1 MTTLAQQLEAL
12 RTRMADTHGDEMY
25 LVTRLAAE
33 IAQRDAEMMREV
45 EAILLAH
52 EQRRAD
58 IVRALHTLAARIGHV
73 PVARFQHDPVAMS
86 EPIEQAPEPPGSH
99 AVGMTP
105 LPRAFTHGP
114 ASAEV
119 H

>member
-1 MTTLAQQLEAL
+1 MTTLSQQIEAL
-12 RTRMADTHGDEMY
+12 RTRMADTHGDEMT

-58 IVRALHTLAARIGHV
+58 IVRALTTLAARIGHV
-73 PVARFQHDPVAMS
+73 PVVAQPLAAS
-86 EPIEQAPEPPGSH
+86 
-99 AVGMTP
+99 AVDQPP
-105 LPRAFTHGP
+105 LPMPRMFAGIP
-114 ASAEV
+114 APSEV

>member
-1 MTTLAQQLEAL
+1 MTTLAQQIEAL

-33 IAQRDAEMMREV
+33 MAQRDAEMMREV

-52 EQRRAD
+52 EQRRVD

-73 PVARFQHDPVAMS
+73 PPVAMS
-86 EPIEQAPEPPGSH
+86 EPLERTPEH
-99 AVGMTP
+99 RP
-105 LPRAFTHGP
+105 LTCAFTHGP

>member
-1 MTTLAQQLEAL
+1 MTTLAQQIEAL
-12 RTRMADTHGDEMY
+12 RRTWLIPMCDEMY

-52 EQRRAD
+52 ELRRAD

-73 PVARFQHDPVAMS
+73 PPPQPLAAH
-86 EPIEQAPEPPGSH
+86 PIDQPPPHMPMPRMCAGIQAS
-99 AVGMTP
+99 
-105 LPRAFTHGP
+105 
-114 ASAEV
+114 SEV

>member
-1 MTTLAQQLEAL
+1 MTTLAQQIEAL

-33 IAQRDAEMMREV
+33 IAQRDSEMMREV
-45 EAILLAH
+45 EMILLAH

-73 PVARFQHDPVAMS
+73 PPPPQPLAAHPVDQPPPPMPMPRMFAG
-86 EPIEQAPEPPGSH
+86 IQAS
-99 AVGMTP
+99 
-105 LPRAFTHGP
+105 
-114 ASAEV
+114 SEV

>member
-1 MTTLAQQLEAL
+1 MTTLAQQIEAL
-12 RTRMADTHGDEMY
+12 RIRMADTHGDEIY

-33 IAQRDAEMMREV
+33 VAERDAEMMREV

-58 IVRALHTLAARIGHV
+58 IVRALTTLAARIGHV
-73 PVARFQHDPVAMS
+73 PVAGFQHVTVAMPAGAS
-86 EPIEQAPEPPGSH
+86 PDA
-99 AVGMTP
+99 
-105 LPRAFTHGP
+105 PRAFTHGP
-114 ASAEV
+114 ATAAV

>member
-73 PVARFQHDPVAMS
+73 PPVVM
-86 EPIEQAPEPPGSH
+86 PAPLERTPEH
-99 AVGMTP
+99 TP
-105 LPRAFTHGP
+105 LPRGFTHGP